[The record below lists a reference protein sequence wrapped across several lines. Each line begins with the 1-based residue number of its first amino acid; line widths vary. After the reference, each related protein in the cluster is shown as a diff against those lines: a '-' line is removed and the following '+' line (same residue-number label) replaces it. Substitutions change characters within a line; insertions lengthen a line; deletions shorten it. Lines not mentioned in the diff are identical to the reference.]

1 MWGRVSC
8 GSREAREEGGARLMG
23 FGVQVENPLGTRVEE
38 EGALRVG
45 AEGGRG
51 GREFVVLDGAT
62 RALS

>member
-1 MWGRVSC
+1 
-8 GSREAREEGGARLMG
+8 MG

-51 GREFVVLDGAT
+51 GVLVVSLGAT
-62 RALS
+62 WALA

>member
-1 MWGRVSC
+1 
-8 GSREAREEGGARLMG
+8 MG

-51 GREFVVLDGAT
+51 GREFVVLDGT
-62 RALS
+62 SRALA